1 MKEELARE
9 MSRARSPYPVKP
21 TILID
26 TREKPANRL
35 FAASEA
41 GDKEVAAYKEQKIDA
56 GDYTVAEIPD
66 LVVIEK
72 KQDGKELYSN
82 LILNRDV
89 FMRAVERMRQ
99 FKHKYII
106 IQQTYAEFLDPR
118 NWTFIG
124 NTRKRFQAMA
134 AVESWL
140 ISLSQT
146 ERIHFHFTGKKNAPR
161 AAKKILLKTYEWERK
176 RQMRKDKELED
187 AD

>member
-1 MKEELARE
+1 MAR
-9 MSRARSPYPVKP
+9 AKSPFPVKP
-21 TILID
+21 TVLID

-35 FAASEA
+35 FNVNKV
-41 GDKEVAAYKEQKIDA
+41 GDEHVAAYIEEKVDA
-56 GDYTVAEIPD
+56 GDYTVKEMPD

-72 KQDGKELYSN
+72 KQDGKELYGN
-82 LILNRDV
+82 LILKRDV

-106 IQQTYAEFLDPR
+106 VQQTYAEFLDPK

-124 NTRKRFQAMA
+124 NTQRRFQAMA

-140 ISLSQT
+140 ISLSQN
-146 ERIHFHFTGKKNAPR
+146 EGIHFLFTGKKHAPR
-161 AAKKILLKTYEWERK
+161 AAKKILVKTYEWERK
-176 RQMRKDKELED
+176 RLMKKDKELDE

>member
-1 MKEELARE
+1 MG
-9 MSRARSPYPVKP
+9 RAKSPYPVKP

-35 FAASEA
+35 FAADET
-41 GDKEVAAYKEQKIDA
+41 GDKDVAAYKEQKIDA

-72 KQDGKELYSN
+72 KQDGKELYAN
-82 LILNRDV
+82 LILKRDV

-99 FKHKYII
+99 FKHKYIV
-106 IQQTYAEFLDPR
+106 IQQTYAEFLDAK
-118 NWTFIG
+118 NWTFVRPY
-124 NTRKRFQAMA
+124 NKRFGAIA

-146 ERIHFHFTGKKNAPR
+146 EDIHFIFAGKKNAPR
-161 AAKKILLKTYEWERK
+161 IAKKILLKTYEWQRK
-176 RQMRKDKELED
+176 KLMRRQKDQEE

>member
-1 MKEELARE
+1 MARAK
-9 MSRARSPYPVKP
+9 SKFPVKP

-35 FAASEA
+35 FAVNEA
-41 GDKEVAAYKEQKIDA
+41 GDAQVAAYIEQKVDA
-56 GDYTVAEIPD
+56 GDYTVLEMPE

-72 KQDGKELYSN
+72 KQDGKELYGN
-82 LILNRDV
+82 LILKRDV

-99 FKHKYII
+99 FKHKYIL

-124 NTRKRFQAMA
+124 NTQRRFQAMA

-146 ERIHFHFTGKKNAPR
+146 ENIHFLFTGQKHCPR
-161 AAKKILLKTYEWERK
+161 AAKKILVKTYEWERK
-176 RQMRKDKELED
+176 RLMKKDKELDE

>member
-1 MKEELARE
+1 MT
-9 MSRARSPYPVKP
+9 RAKSPFPVKP

-35 FAASEA
+35 FSADEV
-41 GDKEVAAYKEQKIDA
+41 GDAQVAAYREEKIDA

-72 KQDGKELYSN
+72 KQDGKELYGN
-82 LILNRDV
+82 LILKRDV
-89 FMRAVERMRQ
+89 FMRSVERMRQ
-99 FKHKYII
+99 FKHKYIL

-124 NTRKRFQAMA
+124 NTQKRFQAMA

-146 ERIHFHFTGKKNAPR
+146 ENIHFIFAGKKHSPR

-176 RQMRKDKELED
+176 RRMRKDKELED